1 MAELVKELGI
11 EVAKVKAQSKAPLQF
26 LLGPGPDSK
35 VTSIGMTVGCL
46 KAFPESA
53 SEVQSLLKDLAVYVA
68 FKMGKNFVENRGNYD
83 EDDDEDDEDGYYA
96 SRPYRKTQ
104 EPFLEFGYQF
114 HGGNGYTVY
123 SFRWS
128 YSWFYNTIGYYKK
141 RDYNDYNDYYNVS
154 GFELVLG
161 PTYRWT
167 GKALGFGLFG
177 GLGASIYSY
186 ESRRYVYDY
195 YGGYSYDYS
204 YGSDADPVFELGM
217 EVILGYVSLY
227 LSERNFDRF
236 GLGIGL
242 TFWRDKE

>member
-26 LLGPGPDSK
+26 LLGPGPDNK

-53 SEVQSLLKDLAVYVA
+53 SEVQSLLKDLAVYAA
-68 FKMGKNFVENRGNYD
+68 FKMGKSFVENKVNYD
-83 EDDDEDDEDGYYA
+83 EDYEDGTN
-96 SRPYRKTQ
+96 KE
-104 EPFLEFGYQF
+104 EPFLEFGVLGQ
-114 HGGNGYTVY
+114 GQNGYNVQ

-141 RDYNDYNDYYNVS
+141 RDYNNYAYDAS
-154 GFELVLG
+154 GFEFVLG
-161 PTYRWT
+161 PTYRWA
-167 GKALGFGLFG
+167 GKTFGFGLFG

-186 ESRRYVYDY
+186 YHHS
-195 YGGYSYDYS
+195 GGDT
-204 YGSDADPVFELGM
+204 DFVHELGM
-217 EVILGYVSLY
+217 EVILGYISLY
-227 LSERNFDRF
+227 LSERNFDRLGF
-236 GLGIGL
+236 GMGV